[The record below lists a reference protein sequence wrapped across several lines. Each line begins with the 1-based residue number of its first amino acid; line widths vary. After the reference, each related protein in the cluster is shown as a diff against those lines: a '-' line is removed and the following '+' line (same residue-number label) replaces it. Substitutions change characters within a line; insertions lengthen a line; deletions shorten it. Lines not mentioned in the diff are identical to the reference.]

1 MIGQIDDLALTG
13 SVDCAVRLVD
23 EALQAFGVPVVAS
36 GLAFVAIHAL
46 LNDSPLAVI
55 GDEEAMEIEFEA
67 VLDGGAVDLGHQPTG
82 TREAGPSVT
91 CRSPKAELAGRA
103 QRQSENLVEMRL
115 VAVPADAG
123 IVFGAENLRYSSAHA
138 TKGLDALDQRR
149 QPSGMGSASRRRRKV

>member
-82 TREAGPSVT
+82 TRERRSVEARALGEGHQFLRRPARMLPSAAAYGD
-91 CRSPKAELAGRA
+91 AELTLQRGKPALQRA
-103 QRQSENLVEMRL
+103 DHARG
-115 VAVPADAG
+115 DA
-123 IVFGAENLRYSSAHA
+123 
-138 TKGLDALDQRR
+138 
-149 QPSGMGSASRRRRKV
+149 